1 MQCSDSDSESD
12 DDSSGDEDRFMQF
25 DDSSDSD
32 ERNQLPMPTQ
42 DEEAMV
48 DAQSGTTKAS
58 GEGQKT
64 KHKAVAH
71 IRRPLI
77 EEIASQEFT
86 NPEEESKDGGKA
98 DVQVGQKR
106 KFHDR

>member
-12 DDSSGDEDRFMQF
+12 EDSSDCEDRFMQF

-32 ERNQLPMPTQ
+32 EKNQLHAPAQ

-58 GEGQKT
+58 VDGQKS
-64 KHKAVAH
+64 KHKAAVH
-71 IRRPLI
+71 IRKPLI
-77 EEIASQEFT
+77 EEIASHEFT

-98 DVQVGQKR
+98 DV
-106 KFHDR
+106 